1 MASTRRPFGPPH
13 GAFDFRDMFFDSSKM
28 EEIRNVQARS
38 LGQMAPGQSRI
49 LKRNQTMD
57 EKYLL
62 PKEEALAGTGVRL
75 SLRPPT
81 ISSKSRASEAL
92 RKLAQIETK
101 ILKRRQVPTAWSG
114 MESDSTASER
124 SLPQR
129 TDTTS
134 VSSQYP
140 LRTFQKQ
147 VCKTSVVGDDGQS
160 GKGSRFLK
168 KKELP
173 AEARSP
179 VLAAETEKQVLLPTQ
194 REPARKY
201 DAPDS
206 DEEEMKVLLGS
217 LMESSGEKERNG
229 NQELPGTR
237 SDLGKVFLDL
247 TPDQPGVLCLLS
259 ADQSSLKSTSV
270 SLRAQS
276 LQTRSGGDPASLTTS
291 PSILR
296 DDFSRSASSK
306 RECIKLA
313 SSPSRMETESSE
325 EPVSEAAADSLHDFR
340 INILSIDDLVLAD
353 GYKSDGEQKGVT
365 TVVEDEED
373 LTTEHEISEH
383 PGASSTAAVWSHS
396 MSSARSMETPTA
408 LSVSPVY
415 SEDFE
420 QFSGPLALEESL
432 DRTLDTLSKFSSG
445 EQTDTVSRQPLSRT
459 EWGRGVTRV
468 VKETA
473 VQTLDPAFAYQWT
486 KEALVAPSTASLSWA
501 SWWHGSHWT
510 YSWRWLC
517 GPSTHRQSHYQRRRY
532 RSPDSLQPCSAGVE
546 RHAEAAAEPDAA
558 VHRGQPPPAPLPP
571 AVPG

>member
-237 SDLGKVFLDL
+237 SDLGKVFLVTYSFVGFKFYIL
-247 TPDQPGVLCLLS
+247 CVILGAEPRALFIPSSCSASELYLRPNPLLYICLMSVCTPQVGMGACKDRRGHR
-259 ADQSSLKSTSV
+259 SLK
-270 SLRAQS
+270 
-276 LQTRSGGDPASLTTS
+276 
-291 PSILR
+291 
-296 DDFSRSASSK
+296 
-306 RECIKLA
+306 
-313 SSPSRMETESSE
+313 
-325 EPVSEAAADSLHDFR
+325 
-340 INILSIDDLVLAD
+340 
-353 GYKSDGEQKGVT
+353 
-365 TVVEDEED
+365 
-373 LTTEHEISEH
+373 
-383 PGASSTAAVWSHS
+383 
-396 MSSARSMETPTA
+396 
-408 LSVSPVY
+408 
-415 SEDFE
+415 
-420 QFSGPLALEESL
+420 
-432 DRTLDTLSKFSSG
+432 
-445 EQTDTVSRQPLSRT
+445 
-459 EWGRGVTRV
+459 
-468 VKETA
+468 
-473 VQTLDPAFAYQWT
+473 
-486 KEALVAPSTASLSWA
+486 
-501 SWWHGSHWT
+501 
-510 YSWRWLC
+510 
-517 GPSTHRQSHYQRRRY
+517 
-532 RSPDSLQPCSAGVE
+532 AG
-546 RHAEAAAEPDAA
+546 
-558 VHRGQPPPAPLPP
+558 
-571 AVPG
+571 